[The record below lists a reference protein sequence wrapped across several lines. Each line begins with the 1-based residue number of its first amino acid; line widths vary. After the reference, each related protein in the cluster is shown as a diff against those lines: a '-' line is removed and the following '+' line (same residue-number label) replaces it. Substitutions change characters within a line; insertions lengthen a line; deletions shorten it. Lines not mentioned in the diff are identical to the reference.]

1 MMMTKQQRRKQEVI
15 RLIGVDDR
23 LAIAIGIP
31 LVAFLVPLMFFIDDL
46 PNGIRSYWPK
56 FIISLLHTISFWFS
70 VRGVI
75 IFMRKQYTLVKET
88 GKRIMFSFLLLIP
101 IYLVISFSIDLICFP
116 IVNFFGGKKIP
127 IDFFRA
133 NVASITIIALVWAIY
148 ESIYMYAR
156 WKDSI
161 VEQERLHSQFIQSQ
175 LEGLKS
181 QVNPHFLFNS
191 LNTLAYIIPEDSTKA
206 VKFVEKLAK
215 VYRYILEIQDRR
227 LIPLH
232 EELAFLESY
241 VFLHQERFGKN
252 LQVKLKVSEEA
263 RHNLIVPLSLQ
274 ILFENAF
281 KHNIIS
287 NEHPLTVS
295 LVATTTKLT
304 ICNNLQRRNSN
315 GESTKIGLAN
325 IQNRYVYFTDQ
336 PVVIEETDTI
346 FSVTI
351 PLIQSPVLVEFE

>member
-1 MMMTKQQRRKQEVI
+1 MTKQQRRKQEI
-15 RLIGVDDR
+15 IKLIGVDDR
-23 LAIAIGIP
+23 RAIAIGIP
-31 LVAFLVPLMFFIDDL
+31 VVAFLVPLLFFIDDY
-46 PNGIRSYWPK
+46 PVSFGIYLPK
-56 FIISLLHTISFWFS
+56 FLISIVHTASFWFS

-75 IFMRKQYTLVKET
+75 IFMRKQYTQIKDT
-88 GKRIMFSFLLLIP
+88 GKRILFSFLLLVP
-101 IYLVISFSIDLICFP
+101 VYLVISFSVDLVCIP
-116 IVNFFGGKKIP
+116 ILDFFGGKKIP
-127 IDFFRA
+127 FNFFRA

-148 ESIYMYAR
+148 ESIFMYSR

-161 VEQERLHSQFIQSQ
+161 VEQERLHSQFMQSQ

-191 LNTLAYIIPEDSTKA
+191 LNTLAYIIPEDSRKA

-232 EELAFLESY
+232 EELAFLDSY
-241 VFLHQERFGKN
+241 IFLHQERFGKN

-263 RHNLIVPLSLQ
+263 RQNLIVPLSLQ

-287 NEHPLTVS
+287 NEHPLTIS
-295 LVATTTKLT
+295 LVATATKLT
-304 ICNNLQRRNSN
+304 VCNNLQRRNSN

-336 PVVIEETDTI
+336 PVVIEETEAV